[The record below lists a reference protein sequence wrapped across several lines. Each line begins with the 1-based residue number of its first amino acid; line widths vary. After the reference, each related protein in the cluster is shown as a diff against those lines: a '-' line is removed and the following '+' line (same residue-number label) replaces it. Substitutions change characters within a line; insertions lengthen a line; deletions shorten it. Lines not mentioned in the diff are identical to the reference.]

1 MGGLKGSQVKFFVPA
16 DVSMVSITNIFSDS
30 EMINL
35 KIIGFDLFWNSLSPH
50 FSLYRQFY
58 CATSRDTNLD
68 WVSATQSWTGHK
80 SGTSNVY
87 QLSNFTKR

>member
-1 MGGLKGSQVKFFVPA
+1 
-16 DVSMVSITNIFSDS
+16 
-30 EMINL
+30 MINL

-87 QLSNFTKR
+87 QFSNDCKSNFMTLFTFW